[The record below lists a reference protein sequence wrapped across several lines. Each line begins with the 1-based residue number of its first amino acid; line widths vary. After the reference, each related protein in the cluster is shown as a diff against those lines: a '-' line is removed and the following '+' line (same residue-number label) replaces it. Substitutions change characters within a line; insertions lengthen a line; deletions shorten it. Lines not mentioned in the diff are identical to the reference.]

1 MQGFSLYLN
10 KQVAAYGKSSFK
22 CFLSEGK
29 VILAFKPAGALEGNS
44 FQTSSITTLRQH
56 LYALFYFNSRRLS
69 LLSCSRELRY
79 PVWPISSSHG
89 LIQVAP
95 SSSSPFSSAHL
106 PFFPS
111 PTSDPIRLQ
120 QVSAAYARHS
130 ERRPAEII
138 PQRRL
143 TSPHSHPSSSPFH
156 NVQFILNGVEL

>member
-1 MQGFSLYLN
+1 MAKVLSSVFSVN
-10 KQVAAYGKSSFK
+10 TKGGA
-22 CFLSEGK
+22 GK

-143 TSPHSHPSSSPFH
+143 TSPPTPPPPPSIMSNSF
-156 NVQFILNGVEL
+156 